1 VVKILQGVQ
10 FHINLTLVLGL
21 TLYALNG
28 PIAPTLVSLAIFF
41 GLSCFGS
48 ILVTACSLHQGQ
60 VRSDSI
66 WQIRIGSFLA
76 GGTFAILSWELS
88 IALGL
93 AGYVGAGLL
102 ILGAISVSIARKKM
116 PTQRILG
123 DADEASF
130 VFQEFVSLTV
140 LSLLLFIAAVPDLRS
155 WLIPLAVVNMVA
167 RFLPRLANP
176 AMLFALLVTVFIV
189 RHATTDPSILV
200 FTDDSVWAEGFSA
213 VVQQTGFW
221 SWVGAS
227 NVYSPLHWL
236 AYGIAGWF
244 TNATDDRFL
253 FGVTMAFPATMSVVG
268 ALIVSQLRTK
278 ENSRLSFVAQILAI
292 VAGLQLIGSQSI
304 SADLGFVAV
313 LAFTLL
319 TNRGHSMGALSYFLL
334 ICIAIAKI
342 QFVPVIVIVIIVSSL
357 LHVRTVG
364 TTIAIRKAAMQLG
377 VVLITSLLVLNI
389 IPFSGIFGWETNAG
403 WGTSKVRF
411 RGSELTDMG
420 LLREALGTT
429 FLNFV
434 PAVVLAATYL
444 LTVSRP
450 RISQI
455 SVPLCVSTGSFL
467 AVILFEIENFE
478 YFGWISGALSALLL
492 MVPILDGIETQ
503 LSQRLEVWLV
513 GLLTATSVLSFVVT
527 LPENDTLLIL
537 QRIQAI
543 VALLLVSVAIV
554 LLFMGYIPL
563 RRLWTLR
570 PVLGVT
576 GVALLC
582 LPSLIS
588 TTDSFRESGF
598 SIVAK
603 SGYSLSDLGYTNDLL
618 QAGEWVRQ
626 HTDPDEV
633 IATNV
638 LCEIGTACFLDGR
651 PIISAAT
658 HRRTFIEAERFAYGY
673 SPIQSGGTYPSW
685 IVDRLQASTNCA
697 ASGDDAS
704 CSVLRSAGVELVLI
718 DTTRVSG
725 SNGLKVCASFG
736 AIQVVSIQSSNPG
749 SNGSCRERE

>member
-1 VVKILQGVQ
+1 MVKMLQGVQ

-28 PIAPTLVSLAIFF
+28 PIAPTLVSLVIFF

-48 ILVTACSLHQGQ
+48 VLLTACSLQLGQ
-60 VRSDSI
+60 VSSDSV
-66 WQIRIGSFLA
+66 WHIRIGSFLA
-76 GGTFAILSWELS
+76 GGTIAILSWELS

-93 AGYVGAGLL
+93 AGYIGTGLL
-102 ILGAISVSIARKKM
+102 ILGTISVSTARKKK
-116 PTQRILG
+116 PTQRLLG
-123 DADEASF
+123 DADKASF
-130 VFQEFVSLTV
+130 IFQEFVSLTV

-176 AMLFALLVTVFIV
+176 AMLFALLVTVFVV

-221 SWVGAS
+221 SWVGVS

-244 TNATDDRFL
+244 TRATDDHFL
-253 FGVTMAFPATMSVVG
+253 FGVTMAFPATMSVIG

-278 ENSRLSFVAQILAI
+278 ESSRLSFIAQILAI

-319 TNRGHSMGALSYFLL
+319 TYRSHSMGALSYFLL

-342 QFVPVIVIVIIVSSL
+342 QFVPVIVIVIVVSCL

-364 TTIAIRKAAMQLG
+364 MTIAIRKAAMQLG
-377 VVLITSLLVLNI
+377 VVLITSLLVLDI
-389 IPFSGIFGWETNAG
+389 IPLSRIFGWETNAG

-411 RGSELTDMG
+411 RGSELTDLG
-420 LLREALGTT
+420 LLREVLGAT

-434 PAVVLAATYL
+434 PAVVLVATYL

-455 SVPLCVSTGSFL
+455 AVPLCVSTGSFL
-467 AVILFEIENFE
+467 AVTLFEIENFE

-492 MVPILDGIETQ
+492 MLPILDGIEIQ
-503 LSQRLEVWLV
+503 LSKRLEVWLV
-513 GLLTATSVLSFVVT
+513 GLLTAASALSFVMT
-527 LPENDTLLIL
+527 LPEIDTLLIL

-543 VALLLVSVAIV
+543 VALFLVSVAVV

-563 RRLWTLR
+563 RRLRTLR
-570 PVLGVT
+570 PILGFC

-582 LPSLIS
+582 L
-588 TTDSFRESGF
+588 
-598 SIVAK
+598 
-603 SGYSLSDLGYTNDLL
+603 
-618 QAGEWVRQ
+618 
-626 HTDPDEV
+626 
-633 IATNV
+633 
-638 LCEIGTACFLDGR
+638 
-651 PIISAAT
+651 
-658 HRRTFIEAERFAYGY
+658 
-673 SPIQSGGTYPSW
+673 
-685 IVDRLQASTNCA
+685 
-697 ASGDDAS
+697 
-704 CSVLRSAGVELVLI
+704 
-718 DTTRVSG
+718 
-725 SNGLKVCASFG
+725 
-736 AIQVVSIQSSNPG
+736 
-749 SNGSCRERE
+749 

>member
-48 ILVTACSLHQGQ
+48 ILVTACSLHLGQ
-60 VRSDSI
+60 VRSDLI

-93 AGYVGAGLL
+93 AGYVGTGLL

-116 PTQRILG
+116 PTQRLLG

-130 VFQEFVSLTV
+130 MFQEFVSLTV

-221 SWVGAS
+221 SWVGVS

-319 TNRGHSMGALSYFLL
+319 TNRSHSMGALSYFLL

-725 SNGLKVCASFG
+725 SNGLEVCATFG
-736 AIQVVSIQSSNPG
+736 SIQVVSIQSSNPG